1 LKDIDTLYQSIDVH
15 DMFSRVVRTYDL
27 LNHLFSFDIDR
38 AWRTRLV
45 RMANL
50 APGSRVADIATG
62 SADLAIAFARACRD
76 CKVSGVDFVSE
87 MLARGQE
94 KVARAGLSDRIELVL
109 GDALSLPW
117 ADESFDAAFIAFGL
131 RNLNEGGI
139 REMARVVWPG
149 GKIMILE
156 FSPPSLTLFGGTY
169 QCLKRVMPA
178 LGGRISGWEP
188 TYAYLYSSISAF
200 LDQEALAKLHDVS
213 RARPDRDR
221 SAFRRHRLY
230 PRRHQ
235 SERLSGTHLL
245 STNEAT
251 SSRL

>member
-1 LKDIDTLYQSIDVH
+1 
-15 DMFSRVVRTYDL
+15 MFSRVVRSYDL
-27 LNHLFSFDIDR
+27 LNHLFSFNIDR

-62 SADLAIAFARACRD
+62 TADLAIAFARACRD
-76 CKVSGVDFVSE
+76 CRVSGVDFVSE
-87 MLARGQE
+87 MLARGHE
-94 KVARAGLSDRIELVL
+94 KVARGGLSDRIELVF

-117 ADESFDAAFIAFGL
+117 ADASFDAASIAFGL
-131 RNLNEGGI
+131 RNLKDFEGGI
-139 REMARVVWPG
+139 REMARVVRPG

-156 FSPPSLTLFGGTY
+156 FSPPPCTLFGRTY
-169 QCLKRVMPA
+169 RWYLKHVMPA
-178 LGGRISGWEP
+178 LGSRISRVGAHLRLP
-188 TYAYLYSSISAF
+188 LLVDQPVPRPGGARKAY
-200 LDQEALAKLHDVS
+200 DVS

-221 SAFRRHRLY
+221 TTFRRHRLY

-235 SERLSGTHLL
+235 SERLSGTQRL